1 MFLLLND
8 AVNRVDPTI
17 SLMKRGATII
27 PLQSTANVTT
37 RKMVRLTRSCVEA
50 ATIHDFARQWRFESC
65 SRYASEL
72 FPRHV
77 DGITSRAHRCVH
89 RLETTTPRQKTQRL
103 NVDPICAQIATLD
116 SRESMN
122 RGRSAVP
129 HHRLP
134 SIVSR
139 RAFVTGM
146 FLGAGAAV
154 AVPIQAHAQTT
165 NSSFEA
171 WRDAF
176 RARATARGVSEATY
190 AHVMGAIKPDTSVY
204 AQIRSQPEF
213 NEALWQYINRRVSD
227 WRIIT
232 GKERA
237 KEYAP
242 LLARI
247 ETQYGVD
254 RFTMLALWGVESS
267 YGEVI
272 DNPKYMRP
280 VIPALAALAW
290 GEPRRRSYW
299 EAELLN
305 ALVIIE
311 RGWGAPKEMVGSW
324 AGAMGHTQW
333 MPEVWL
339 HMGVDFD
346 RDGRIS
352 PYGAPDD
359 ALGGTARFLI
369 ERGKYRGGEAWG
381 CEVRLPDGHGG
392 DHGTRTYAAWRE
404 LGVTRADG
412 AAFPRP
418 DDKAK
423 LSVPVDGGPAL
434 LIGQNFSAV
443 MSYNP
448 AFSYSLAVV
457 HLADRIRGGS
467 PFVHP
472 FPGSERLMTLA
483 EVQELQRRLT
493 ALGFDTDGSD
503 GRVGRDTQRAV
514 RDFQRKV
521 GISPAD
527 GYAGLKVLARL
538 RQGA

>member
-1 MFLLLND
+1 
-8 AVNRVDPTI
+8 VTHHPS
-17 SLMKRGATII
+17 SL
-27 PLQSTANVTT
+27 
-37 RKMVRLTRSCVEA
+37 
-50 ATIHDFARQWRFESC
+50 F
-65 SRYASEL
+65 
-72 FPRHV
+72 
-77 DGITSRAHRCVH
+77 
-89 RLETTTPRQKTQRL
+89 
-103 NVDPICAQIATLD
+103 
-116 SRESMN
+116 
-122 RGRSAVP
+122 
-129 HHRLP
+129 
-134 SIVSR
+134 SR
-139 RAFVTGM
+139 RALLMGAV
-146 FLGAGAAV
+146 LGASAGAV
-154 AVPIQAHAQTT
+154 IPFDVRAQTA
-165 NSSFEA
+165 SGSFEA

-176 RARATARGVSEATY
+176 RQRAAARGVSEATY
-190 AHVMGAIKPDTSVY
+190 GRVMGSIKPDTSVY

-232 GKERA
+232 GKARA

-247 ETQYGVD
+247 ESEYGVD
-254 RFTMLALWGVESS
+254 RFTMLAVWGIESS

-311 RGWGAPKEMVGSW
+311 RGWGEPKEMIGSW

-346 RDGRIS
+346 HNGRIS

-359 ALGGTARFLI
+359 ALAGTARFLVD
-369 ERGKYRGGEAWG
+369 RGKYRRGEAWG
-381 CEVRLPDGHGG
+381 CEVTLPERHGG
-392 DHGTRTYAAWRE
+392 DQEHRTYAAWRE
-404 LGVTRADG
+404 RGVVRADG
-412 AAFPRP
+412 AAFARP

-423 LSVPVDGGPAL
+423 LTAPVEGGPAFL
-434 LIGQNFSAV
+434 TGQNFSAV

-448 AFSYSLAVV
+448 AFSYALAVV
-457 HLADRIRGGS
+457 HLADRIRGDG

-472 FPGSERLMTLA
+472 FPGSERLMMLA
-483 EVQELQRRLT
+483 EVQELQLRLT
-493 ALGFDTDGSD
+493 KLGFDTDGSD

-521 GISPAD
+521 GMAPAD
-527 GYAGLKVLARL
+527 GYAGLKVLGRL
-538 RQGA
+538 RQGS

>member
-1 MFLLLND
+1 LNCVID
-8 AVNRVDPTI
+8 HRP
-17 SLMKRGATII
+17 S
-27 PLQSTANVTT
+27 ST
-37 RKMVRLTRSCVEA
+37 L
-50 ATIHDFARQWRFESC
+50 
-65 SRYASEL
+65 
-72 FPRHV
+72 
-77 DGITSRAHRCVH
+77 
-89 RLETTTPRQKTQRL
+89 
-103 NVDPICAQIATLD
+103 
-116 SRESMN
+116 
-122 RGRSAVP
+122 
-129 HHRLP
+129 
-134 SIVSR
+134 SR
-139 RAFVTGM
+139 RAFLVRA
-146 FLGAGAAV
+146 LLAASAGAAV
-154 AVPIQAHAQTT
+154 PFDVRAQSAS
-165 NSSFEA
+165 SSFEA

-176 RARATARGVSEATY
+176 RHRAAARGISDATY
-190 AHVMGAIKPDTSVY
+190 ARVMETIKPDTSVY
-204 AQIRSQPEF
+204 SEIRSQPEF

-232 GKERA
+232 GKARA
-237 KEYAP
+237 KDYAP

-247 ETQYGVD
+247 EREYGVD
-254 RFTMLALWGVESS
+254 RFTMLAVWGIESS

-311 RGWGAPKEMVGSW
+311 RGWAEPKEMIGSW

-346 RDGRIS
+346 RNGRIS
-352 PYGAPDD
+352 PYGPPDD
-359 ALGGTARFLI
+359 ALAGTARFLV
-369 ERGKYRGGEAWG
+369 ERGKYRRGEAWG
-381 CEVRLPDGHGG
+381 CEVTLPERHGG
-392 DHGTRTYAAWRE
+392 GHERRTYAAWRE
-404 LGVTRADG
+404 RGVARADG
-412 AAFPRP
+412 AAFARP
-418 DDKAK
+418 DDRAR
-423 LSVPVDGGPAL
+423 LTVPVEGGPAF

-448 AFSYSLAVV
+448 AFSYALAVM
-457 HLADRIRGGS
+457 HLADRIRGDG

-514 RDFQRKV
+514 RAFQQKV
-521 GISPAD
+521 GMFPAD

-538 RQGA
+538 RQAS